1 LCAVRVAMAPANVS
15 RIVGEEA
22 ANGFSNCPP
31 VHLTGVNVLRPRES
45 AATEHKNEF
54 EERNVAGDA
63 EALEVFEKLNV
74 LSTPATLT
82 DDEVVVGFDRDRLSQ
97 LLDIGT

>member
-1 LCAVRVAMAPANVS
+1 MAAANVS
-15 RIVGEEA
+15 RFVSKEA
-22 ANGFSNCPP
+22 ANGSSYCRS

-45 AATEHKNEF
+45 VATEHKNEF

-63 EALEVFEKLNV
+63 EALEVLEKLNV
-74 LSTPATLT
+74 LSTPATLA

-97 LLDIGT
+97 LLYIGT